1 MELAVVRVEVA
12 LVAVTLVVVV
22 KNKFVP
28 EAVEAWL
35 IVVANASTKLVV
47 IVEPAPMPVKSP
59 ILLPPT
65 SVKYTKPLSTKIP
78 AGLELAV
85 GTAHSVKTR

>member
-12 LVAVTLVVVV
+12 LVAVSLVVVV
-22 KNKFVP
+22 RNRFVP

-35 IVVANASTKLVV
+35 IVVENASTKLVV
-47 IVEPAPMPVKSP
+47 IVEPAPMAVKSP

-65 SVKYTKPLSTKIP
+65 SVKYTTF
-78 AGLELAV
+78 
-85 GTAHSVKTR
+85 

>member
-1 MELAVVRVEVA
+1 VELAVVRVEVA
-12 LVAVTLVVVV
+12 LVVVVR
-22 KNKFVP
+22 NRFVP

-65 SVKYTKPLSTKIP
+65 SVKYTTF
-78 AGLELAV
+78 
-85 GTAHSVKTR
+85 